1 MKRELSLKGFILT
14 FSLFLILLF
23 QNVLEQYITILKSFD
38 EGLFVLLFI
47 LALYRAFKDRREL
60 IENNEN
66 LVQNNLIILF
76 CMIIMFVVGIAGN
89 IIYKYQVI
97 PAVVS
102 DILLVFKG
110 FVSYVSVK
118 IIFNNISFEK
128 YSKTINNTLRAI
140 SVLSF
145 IMIFM
150 NYILNIFPTK
160 DIRFG
165 LPSQML
171 LFTEPTYLATFAIS
185 VMVLLTFFIK
195 SYKKNIYFI
204 IAISIVVCSTLRSNA
219 IMFIAIYLFLYIL
232 IIIKDFRL
240 NTKSIIGVGTAA
252 AVVGGNQILRYLSN
266 IDWARP
272 RLMVKSFEVAMDH
285 FPIGGGFATFATW
298 NSGVHYSPLYYK
310 YDLSNTWGLQPD
322 FYMFVGDTYWPAIL
336 GQFGFI
342 GLISVVVILI
352 MIYKNICINKDKYK
366 YFQQLSI
373 LLYLLVLSTGETS
386 FMSPIATLLCVIMA
400 I

>member
-1 MKRELSLKGFILT
+1 MKKELSFKGFILT

-23 QNVLEQYITILKSFD
+23 QNVLEQYINILKYFD

-47 LALYRAFKDRREL
+47 SAIYKVFRYRRDL

-76 CMIIMFVVGIAGN
+76 CMIILFVVGIAAN
-89 IIYKYQVI
+89 IIYKYQVV
-97 PAVVS
+97 PAIVA

-110 FVSYVSVK
+110 FISYVSIT
-118 IIFNNISFEK
+118 IIFNNISLEK
-128 YSKTINNTLRAI
+128 YSKTINNTLRVI

-145 IMIFM
+145 IMILT
-150 NYILNIFPTK
+150 NYFFNIFPTK

-165 LPSQML
+165 LPSQRL

-185 VMVLLTFFIK
+185 VMILLTFFIK
-195 SYKKNIYFI
+195 NYKKNIYFSI
-204 IAISIVVCSTLRSNA
+204 LMSIVVCSTFRSKA
-219 IMFIAIYLFLYIL
+219 IMFIAIYLLLYIL

-240 NTKSIIGVGTAA
+240 NTKSIVGVGIVA
-252 AVVGGNQILRYLSN
+252 AVAGGNQILRYLSN

-272 RLMVKSFEVAMDH
+272 ILMVKSFEVAMDH
-285 FPIGGGFATFATW
+285 FPIGSGFATFATW
-298 NSGVHYSPLYYK
+298 NSGVYYSPLYYK

-342 GLISVVVILI
+342 GLISIVVILI

-386 FMSPIATLLCVIMA
+386 FMSPVATLLCVIMA

>member
-23 QNVLEQYITILKSFD
+23 QNVLEQYINILKYFD

-47 LALYRAFKDRREL
+47 SAIYKVFRDRRDL

-76 CMIIMFVVGIAGN
+76 CMIILFVVGIAAN
-89 IIYKYQVI
+89 IIYKYQVL
-97 PAVVS
+97 PAIVA

-110 FVSYVSVK
+110 FISYVSIT
-118 IIFNNISFEK
+118 IIFNNISLEK
-128 YSKTINNTLRAI
+128 YSNIINNTLRVI

-145 IMIFM
+145 IMILT
-150 NYILNIFPTK
+150 NYFFNIFPTK

-165 LPSQML
+165 LPSQRL

-185 VMVLLTFFIK
+185 VMILLTFFIK
-195 SYKKNIYFI
+195 NYKKNIYFSI
-204 IAISIVVCSTLRSNA
+204 LMSIVVCSTFRSKA

-240 NTKSIIGVGTAA
+240 NTKSIFGVGIVA
-252 AVVGGNQILRYLSN
+252 AVAGGNQILRYLSN

-285 FPIGGGFATFATW
+285 FPIGSGFATFATW
-298 NSGVHYSPLYYK
+298 NSGVYYSPLYYK

-342 GLISVVVILI
+342 GLISIVVILI

-386 FMSPIATLLCVIMA
+386 FMSPVATLLCVIMA

>member
-1 MKRELSLKGFILT
+1 MKKELSFKGFILT

-23 QNVLEQYITILKSFD
+23 QNVLEQYINILKYFD

-47 LALYRAFKDRREL
+47 SAIYKVFRDRRDL

-76 CMIIMFVVGIAGN
+76 CMIILFVVGIAAN
-89 IIYKYQVI
+89 IIYKYQVL
-97 PAVVS
+97 PAIVA

-110 FVSYVSVK
+110 FISYVSIT
-118 IIFNNISFEK
+118 IIFNNISLEK
-128 YSKTINNTLRAI
+128 YSNIINNTLRVI

-145 IMIFM
+145 IMILT
-150 NYILNIFPTK
+150 NYFFNIFPTK

-165 LPSQML
+165 LPSQRL

-185 VMVLLTFFIK
+185 VMILLTFFIK
-195 SYKKNIYFI
+195 NYKKNIYFSI
-204 IAISIVVCSTLRSNA
+204 LMSIVVCSTFRSKA
-219 IMFIAIYLFLYIL
+219 IMFIAIYLLLYIL

-240 NTKSIIGVGTAA
+240 NTKSIFGVGIVA
-252 AVVGGNQILRYLSN
+252 AVAGGNQILRYLSN

-285 FPIGGGFATFATW
+285 FPIGSGFATFATW
-298 NSGVHYSPLYYK
+298 NSGVYYSPLYYK

-342 GLISVVVILI
+342 GLISIVVILI

-366 YFQQLSI
+366 YF
-373 LLYLLVLSTGETS
+373 
-386 FMSPIATLLCVIMA
+386 
-400 I
+400 

>member
-1 MKRELSLKGFILT
+1 MKKELSFKGFILT

-23 QNVLEQYITILKSFD
+23 QNVLEQYINILKYFD

-47 LALYRAFKDRREL
+47 SAIYKVFRDRRDL

-76 CMIIMFVVGIAGN
+76 CMIILFVVGIAAN
-89 IIYKYQVI
+89 IIYKYQVL
-97 PAVVS
+97 PAIVA

-110 FVSYVSVK
+110 FISYVSIT
-118 IIFNNISFEK
+118 IIFNNISLEK
-128 YSKTINNTLRAI
+128 YSNIINNTLRVI

-145 IMIFM
+145 IMILT
-150 NYILNIFPTK
+150 NYFFNIFPTK

-165 LPSQML
+165 LPSQRL

-185 VMVLLTFFIK
+185 VMILLTFFIK
-195 SYKKNIYFI
+195 NYKKNIYFSI
-204 IAISIVVCSTLRSNA
+204 LMSIVVCSTFRSKA
-219 IMFIAIYLFLYIL
+219 IMFIAIYLLLYIL

-240 NTKSIIGVGTAA
+240 NTKSIFGVGIVA
-252 AVVGGNQILRYLSN
+252 AVAGGNQILRYLSN

-285 FPIGGGFATFATW
+285 FPIGSGFATFATW
-298 NSGVHYSPLYYK
+298 NSGVYYSPLYYK

-342 GLISVVVILI
+342 GLISIVVILI

-386 FMSPIATLLCVIMA
+386 FMSPVATLLCVIMA

>member
-1 MKRELSLKGFILT
+1 MKKELSFKGFILT

-23 QNVLEQYITILKSFD
+23 QNVLEQYINILKYFD

-47 LALYRAFKDRREL
+47 SAIYKVFRYRRDL

-76 CMIIMFVVGIAGN
+76 CMIILFVVGIAAN
-89 IIYKYQVI
+89 IIYKYQVV
-97 PAVVS
+97 PAIVA

-110 FVSYVSVK
+110 FISYVSIT
-118 IIFNNISFEK
+118 IIFNNISLEK
-128 YSKTINNTLRAI
+128 YSKTINNTLRVI

-145 IMIFM
+145 IMILT
-150 NYILNIFPTK
+150 NYFFNIFPTK

-165 LPSQML
+165 LPSQRL

-185 VMVLLTFFIK
+185 VMILLTFFIK
-195 SYKKNIYFI
+195 NYKKNIYFSI
-204 IAISIVVCSTLRSNA
+204 LMSIVVCSTFRSKA
-219 IMFIAIYLFLYIL
+219 IMFIAIYLLLYIL

-240 NTKSIIGVGTAA
+240 NTKSIVGVVIVA
-252 AVVGGNQILRYLSN
+252 AVAGGNQILRYLSN

-285 FPIGGGFATFATW
+285 FPIGSGFATFATW
-298 NSGVHYSPLYYK
+298 NSGVYYSPLYYK

-342 GLISVVVILI
+342 GLISIVVILI

-386 FMSPIATLLCVIMA
+386 FMSPVATLLCVIMA

>member
-1 MKRELSLKGFILT
+1 MKKELSFKGFILT

-23 QNVLEQYITILKSFD
+23 QNVLEQYINILKYFD

-47 LALYRAFKDRREL
+47 SAIYKVFRDRRDL

-76 CMIIMFVVGIAGN
+76 CMIILFVVGIAAN
-89 IIYKYQVI
+89 IIYKYQVV
-97 PAVVS
+97 PAIVA

-110 FVSYVSVK
+110 FISYVSIT
-118 IIFNNISFEK
+118 IIFNNISLEK
-128 YSKTINNTLRAI
+128 YSKTINNTLRVI

-145 IMIFM
+145 IMILT
-150 NYILNIFPTK
+150 NYFFNIFPTK

-165 LPSQML
+165 LPSQRL

-185 VMVLLTFFIK
+185 VMILLTFFIK
-195 SYKKNIYFI
+195 NYKKNIYFSI
-204 IAISIVVCSTLRSNA
+204 LMSIVVCSTFRSKA
-219 IMFIAIYLFLYIL
+219 IMFIAIYLLLYIL

-240 NTKSIIGVGTAA
+240 NTKSIVGVGIVA
-252 AVVGGNQILRYLSN
+252 AVAGGNQILRYLSN

-285 FPIGGGFATFATW
+285 FPIGSGFATFATW
-298 NSGVHYSPLYYK
+298 NSGVYYSPLYYK

-342 GLISVVVILI
+342 GLISIVVILI

-386 FMSPIATLLCVIMA
+386 FMSPVATLLCVIMA

>member
-1 MKRELSLKGFILT
+1 
-14 FSLFLILLF
+14 
-23 QNVLEQYITILKSFD
+23 
-38 EGLFVLLFI
+38 
-47 LALYRAFKDRREL
+47 
-60 IENNEN
+60 
-66 LVQNNLIILF
+66 
-76 CMIIMFVVGIAGN
+76 
-89 IIYKYQVI
+89 
-97 PAVVS
+97 
-102 DILLVFKG
+102 
-110 FVSYVSVK
+110 
-118 IIFNNISFEK
+118 
-128 YSKTINNTLRAI
+128 
-140 SVLSF
+140 
-145 IMIFM
+145 M

-204 IAISIVVCSTLRSNA
+204 IAISIVVCSTLRSKA

-285 FPIGGGFATFATW
+285 FPIGGGFATFAT
-298 NSGVHYSPLYYK
+298 
-310 YDLSNTWGLQPD
+310 
-322 FYMFVGDTYWPAIL
+322 
-336 GQFGFI
+336 
-342 GLISVVVILI
+342 
-352 MIYKNICINKDKYK
+352 C
-366 YFQQLSI
+366 
-373 LLYLLVLSTGETS
+373 
-386 FMSPIATLLCVIMA
+386 
-400 I
+400 

>member
-1 MKRELSLKGFILT
+1 
-14 FSLFLILLF
+14 
-23 QNVLEQYITILKSFD
+23 
-38 EGLFVLLFI
+38 
-47 LALYRAFKDRREL
+47 
-60 IENNEN
+60 
-66 LVQNNLIILF
+66 
-76 CMIIMFVVGIAGN
+76 
-89 IIYKYQVI
+89 
-97 PAVVS
+97 
-102 DILLVFKG
+102 
-110 FVSYVSVK
+110 
-118 IIFNNISFEK
+118 
-128 YSKTINNTLRAI
+128 
-140 SVLSF
+140 
-145 IMIFM
+145 M

-204 IAISIVVCSTLRSNA
+204 IAISIVVCSTLRSKA

>member
-1 MKRELSLKGFILT
+1 MKKELSFKGFILT

-23 QNVLEQYITILKSFD
+23 QNVLEQYINILKYFD

-47 LALYRAFKDRREL
+47 SAIYKVFRYRRDL

-76 CMIIMFVVGIAGN
+76 CMIILFVVGIAAN
-89 IIYKYQVI
+89 IIYKYQVV
-97 PAVVS
+97 PAIVA

-110 FVSYVSVK
+110 FISYVSIT
-118 IIFNNISFEK
+118 IIFNNISLEK
-128 YSKTINNTLRAI
+128 YSKTINNTLRVI

-145 IMIFM
+145 IMILT
-150 NYILNIFPTK
+150 NYFFNIFPTK

-165 LPSQML
+165 LPSQRL

-185 VMVLLTFFIK
+185 VMILLTFFIK
-195 SYKKNIYFI
+195 NYKKNIYFSI
-204 IAISIVVCSTLRSNA
+204 LMSIVVCSTFRSKA
-219 IMFIAIYLFLYIL
+219 IMFIAIYLLLYIL

-240 NTKSIIGVGTAA
+240 NTKSIVGVGIVA
-252 AVVGGNQILRYLSN
+252 AVAGGNQILRYLSN

-285 FPIGGGFATFATW
+285 FPIGSGFATFATW
-298 NSGVHYSPLYYK
+298 NSGVYYSPLYYK

-342 GLISVVVILI
+342 GLISIVVILI

-386 FMSPIATLLCVIMA
+386 FMSPVATLLCVIMA

>member
-1 MKRELSLKGFILT
+1 MKKELSFKGFILT

-23 QNVLEQYITILKSFD
+23 QNVLEQYINILKYFD

-47 LALYRAFKDRREL
+47 SAIYKIFRDRRDL

-76 CMIIMFVVGIAGN
+76 CMIILFVVGIAAN
-89 IIYKYQVI
+89 IIYKYQVL
-97 PAVVS
+97 PAIVA

-110 FVSYVSVK
+110 FISYVSIT
-118 IIFNNISFEK
+118 IIFNNISLEK
-128 YSKTINNTLRAI
+128 YSNIINNTLRVI

-145 IMIFM
+145 IMILT
-150 NYILNIFPTK
+150 NYFFNIFPTK

-165 LPSQML
+165 LPSQRL

-185 VMVLLTFFIK
+185 VMILLTFFIK
-195 SYKKNIYFI
+195 NYKKNIYFSI
-204 IAISIVVCSTLRSNA
+204 LMSIVVCSTFRSKA
-219 IMFIAIYLFLYIL
+219 IMFIAIYLLLYIL

-240 NTKSIIGVGTAA
+240 NTKSIVGVGIVA
-252 AVVGGNQILRYLSN
+252 AVAGGNQILRYLSN

-285 FPIGGGFATFATW
+285 FPIGSGFATFATW
-298 NSGVHYSPLYYK
+298 NSGVYYSPLYYK

-342 GLISVVVILI
+342 GLISIVVILI

-386 FMSPIATLLCVIMA
+386 FMSPVATLLCVIMA

>member
-38 EGLFVLLFI
+38 EGLFVFLFI
-47 LALYRAFKDRREL
+47 LALYRAFKDRRVL

-66 LVQNNLIILF
+66 LVQKNLIILF

-204 IAISIVVCSTLRSNA
+204 IAISIVVCSTLRSKA

-232 IIIKDFRL
+232 I
-240 NTKSIIGVGTAA
+240 
-252 AVVGGNQILRYLSN
+252 
-266 IDWARP
+266 
-272 RLMVKSFEVAMDH
+272 
-285 FPIGGGFATFATW
+285 
-298 NSGVHYSPLYYK
+298 
-310 YDLSNTWGLQPD
+310 
-322 FYMFVGDTYWPAIL
+322 
-336 GQFGFI
+336 
-342 GLISVVVILI
+342 
-352 MIYKNICINKDKYK
+352 
-366 YFQQLSI
+366 
-373 LLYLLVLSTGETS
+373 
-386 FMSPIATLLCVIMA
+386 
-400 I
+400 

>member
-76 CMIIMFVVGIAGN
+76 CMIIMFVVGIVGN

-204 IAISIVVCSTLRSNA
+204 IAISIIVCSTLRSKA

-298 NSGVHYSPLYYK
+298 NSGVHYASLYYK
-310 YDLSNTWGLQPD
+310 FD
-322 FYMFVGDTYWPAIL
+322 
-336 GQFGFI
+336 
-342 GLISVVVILI
+342 
-352 MIYKNICINKDKYK
+352 
-366 YFQQLSI
+366 
-373 LLYLLVLSTGETS
+373 
-386 FMSPIATLLCVIMA
+386 
-400 I
+400 

>member
-1 MKRELSLKGFILT
+1 MKKELSFKGFILT

-23 QNVLEQYITILKSFD
+23 QNVLEQYINILKYFD

-47 LALYRAFKDRREL
+47 SAIYKVFRDRRDL

-76 CMIIMFVVGIAGN
+76 CMIILFVVGIAAN
-89 IIYKYQVI
+89 IIYKYQVV
-97 PAVVS
+97 PAIVA

-110 FVSYVSVK
+110 FISYVSIT
-118 IIFNNISFEK
+118 IIFNNISLEK
-128 YSKTINNTLRAI
+128 YSNIINNTLRVI

-145 IMIFM
+145 IMILT
-150 NYILNIFPTK
+150 NYFFNIFPTK

-165 LPSQML
+165 LPSQRL

-185 VMVLLTFFIK
+185 VMILLTFFIK
-195 SYKKNIYFI
+195 NYKKNIYFSI
-204 IAISIVVCSTLRSNA
+204 LMSIVVCSTFRSKA
-219 IMFIAIYLFLYIL
+219 IMFIAIYLLLYIL

-240 NTKSIIGVGTAA
+240 NTKSIFGVGIVA
-252 AVVGGNQILRYLSN
+252 AVAGGNQILRYLSN

-386 FMSPIATLLCVIMA
+386 FMSPVATLLCVIMA

>member
-1 MKRELSLKGFILT
+1 
-14 FSLFLILLF
+14 
-23 QNVLEQYITILKSFD
+23 
-38 EGLFVLLFI
+38 
-47 LALYRAFKDRREL
+47 
-60 IENNEN
+60 
-66 LVQNNLIILF
+66 
-76 CMIIMFVVGIAGN
+76 MFVVGIVGN

-204 IAISIVVCSTLRSNA
+204 IAISIVVCSTLRSKA